1 MKMWSTV
8 GQDHILSQLRASLSD
23 DRLAHAYL
31 FIGPASVGKMCLA
44 IDLAKAV
51 NCLDDGPDPC
61 GECNQCVRIIRGHHA
76 DVRIVSIVE
85 KDSDRPTRTVIGID
99 DVKDILHQTNLKPFE
114 GLCTVI
120 IFDGAENLSQEAS
133 NALLKTLEE
142 PSPQVLIILLTNSE
156 ETILGTILSRCRSY
170 RLRTSSKE
178 AMQSFLNDGYSSDR
192 DQCEMIARISRGCVG
207 WAIRAVTD
215 PQVLQQREA
224 DLDHILDTMK
234 SGLYEKFNYA
244 NEMALEFGRDRTAV
258 KEVLYLW
265 KSWWRDLLLVKNV
278 GEDHVLSLHRLGTL
292 TDQSFQLT
300 TDDIVDFVKLIDHT
314 LFALNHNANTRVS
327 FENLMINM
335 PKIT

>member
-1 MKMWSTV
+1 MWSTV
-8 GQDHILSQLRASLSD
+8 GQDHILSQLTASLSD

-51 NCLDDGPDPC
+51 NCLDNGPDPC
-61 GECNQCVRIIRGHHA
+61 GECNQCIRITRGHHA

-156 ETILGTILSRCRSY
+156 ETILETILSRCRSY

-178 AMQSFLNDGYSSDR
+178 AMQSFLIDGYSSDR

-215 PQVLQQREA
+215 TQVLQQREA

-278 GEDHVLSLHRLGTL
+278 GEGHVLSLDRLGTL

-300 TDDIVDFVKLIDHT
+300 TDDIVQFVKLIDHT